1 MIAYMQFALF
11 LLVTCG
17 IRETEQ
23 NRYGCH
29 RLIMASHLKNLTDL
43 IDSQMETSCLRSF
56 EYVDE
61 RELDN
66 TECFLKAAFN
76 PLKGIIDN
84 IKFKN
89 NSPNYV
95 KLHLIKNLY
104 LDLARCIKPHDDKN
118 KKCIKT
124 FSRTAEQTLQ
134 LVHKYFSQAKQF
146 LSKGTFT
153 DDCSGVFQKCTE
165 SQEKEIVSIG
175 VVTALD
181 CNCSSAGPINLE
193 GSTYLVPTSESFPSI
208 AEQLESRKTAV
219 SIFQLLGLPHTT
231 QIHSGLESN
240 IRSRVIRSTD
250 KSQEITESMD
260 FRAGIDDLLPSPS
273 SPSLS
278 IQKRLESMETSSP
291 SLDSTTG
298 ESQKRSDELA
308 SQHLPLSDLAKSF
321 LNQQWFEIK
330 EKTEAIPG
338 LPSEQDITVASS
350 AFSLTL
356 TSSSNLEQIDSSSAP
371 SSGSRQVLGHRD
383 PVSATQDPSR
393 FVATTENSSPPK
405 QISHESDSWGKQSSR
420 DKNYK
425 ALQNTQLQARREEG
439 LANKDRELEDSLLG
453 PSFDL
458 NFIPSNAE
466 KRIKKSE
473 PRNIQATSATYVV
486 IPSVLG
492 ILLALGGLLFYLH
505 KSRIVRMRWTQQ
517 MGNNVE
523 RTEEQRSLS
532 GGEGHLELQIQ
543 REV

>member
-1 MIAYMQFALF
+1 MVAYMQLALF

-17 IRETEQ
+17 IHETEQ
-23 NRYGCH
+23 NHYGCH
-29 RLIMASHLKNLTDL
+29 RLIMASHLRNLTDL
-43 IDSQMETSCLRSF
+43 IDSQMETSCLQSF

-76 PLKGIIDN
+76 PLKEIIDN

-153 DDCSGVFQKCTE
+153 DDCSEVFQKCTE
-165 SQEKEIVSIG
+165 SQEQETGSIG

-181 CNCSSAGPINLE
+181 CNCSSAGPISLE

-208 AEQLESRKTAV
+208 AEQLDSRKTAV
-219 SIFQLLGLPHTT
+219 SILQLLRLPDTT

-260 FRAGIDDLLPSPS
+260 FGAGIDELLPSSS

-278 IQKRLESMETSSP
+278 IQKRMESMETRSP
-291 SLDSTTG
+291 SLDSTAG

-321 LNQQWFEIK
+321 LSQQWFEIK

-338 LPSEQDITVASS
+338 LASDQDITVASS

-356 TSSSNLEQIDSSSAP
+356 TSSSNLEQIDSSSVP
-371 SSGSRQVLGHRD
+371 SSGSPHVLGHKD

-420 DKNYK
+420 DKTPEHCK
-425 ALQNTQLQARREEG
+425 T
-439 LANKDRELEDSLLG
+439 
-453 PSFDL
+453 PSCERD
-458 NFIPSNAE
+458 E
-466 KRIKKSE
+466 KRVWPTRTGNWRIACWD
-473 PRNIQATSATYVV
+473 P
-486 IPSVLG
+486 
-492 ILLALGGLLFYLH
+492 AL
-505 KSRIVRMRWTQQ
+505 I
-517 MGNNVE
+517 
-523 RTEEQRSLS
+523 
-532 GGEGHLELQIQ
+532 
-543 REV
+543 

>member
-1 MIAYMQFALF
+1 MVAYMHLALF
-11 LLVTCG
+11 LLTTCG
-17 IRETEQ
+17 IHETEQ
-23 NRYGCH
+23 NRLGCH

-66 TECFLKAAFN
+66 TECFLKAAYI

-84 IKFKN
+84 ITFKN
-89 NSPNYV
+89 NTPNYE
-95 KLHLIKNLY
+95 KLHLIKGLY
-104 LDLARCIKPHDDKN
+104 VNLARCIKPHDDKN

-134 LVHKYFSQAKQF
+134 LVHKYFSLAKQF
-146 LSKGTFT
+146 LNKETFT
-153 DDCSGVFQKCTE
+153 DDCSGVFQKCSE
-165 SQEKEIVSIG
+165 SQEKETLSPG
-175 VVTALD
+175 VVTPLD

-193 GSTYLVPTSESFPSI
+193 GSTYLVPTSESFSSI
-208 AEQLESRKTAV
+208 AEQLDSRKTAA
-219 SIFQLLGLPHTT
+219 SILQLLRLRNTT

-240 IRSRVIRSTD
+240 TRSRVTRSTD
-250 KSQEITESMD
+250 KSQEITKSMD
-260 FRAGIDDLLPSPS
+260 FGAGIGVILPSPS

-278 IQKRLESMETSSP
+278 IQKQLESKETRSP
-291 SLDSTTG
+291 SLDSRTG
-298 ESQKRSDELA
+298 ESQKRTDELA

-338 LPSEQDITVASS
+338 LASDQDTTVASS

-356 TSSSNLEQIDSSSAP
+356 TSSSNLEQIDSSSVP
-371 SSGSRQVLGHRD
+371 SSGSPHVLGHKV

-405 QISHESDSWGKQSSR
+405 HISHESYTWGKQSSK
-420 DKNYK
+420 DKNSK
-425 ALQNTQLQARREEG
+425 ALQNSQLRERREEG

-458 NFIPSNAE
+458 NFIPPNAE
-466 KRIKKSE
+466 KHIKKSE
-473 PRNIQATSATYVV
+473 ARNTQGTSVTYVV

-505 KSRIVRMRWTQQ
+505 KSRILRKRCTQQ

-532 GGEGHLELQIQ
+532 GGEGYLELQIQ

>member
-1 MIAYMQFALF
+1 MFASMQLALF
-11 LLVTCG
+11 LLATCG
-17 IRETEQ
+17 IHVTEQ
-23 NRYGCH
+23 NNSGCH

-61 RELDN
+61 RKLDN
-66 TECFLKAAFN
+66 TECFLKAAYH

-84 IKFKN
+84 ITFKSN
-89 NSPNYV
+89 TPNYV
-95 KLHLIKNLY
+95 KLSLIKGLY
-104 LDLARCIKPHDDKN
+104 VNLARCIKPHDDKN

-146 LSKGTFT
+146 LSKATFT
-153 DDCSGVFQKCTE
+153 DDCSGVFQKCSE
-165 SQEKEIVSIG
+165 SQEKDAVS
-175 VVTALD
+175 
-181 CNCSSAGPINLE
+181 P
-193 GSTYLVPTSESFPSI
+193 
-208 AEQLESRKTAV
+208 EQLDSRKTAV
-219 SIFQLLGLPHTT
+219 SIRQLLRLPDTT

-240 IRSRVIRSTD
+240 TRSRVTRSTD

-260 FRAGIDDLLPSPS
+260 FEVGIDVLLPSPS

-278 IQKRLESMETSSP
+278 IQKQLESMETRSP
-291 SLDSTTG
+291 SLDSRTG

-330 EKTEAIPG
+330 DKTEAISG
-338 LPSEQDITVASS
+338 LTSDQNITVASS
-350 AFSLTL
+350 GFRLTL
-356 TSSSNLEQIDSSSAP
+356 TSPSNLEEIDSSSAP
-371 SSGSRQVLGHRD
+371 SSGSPQVLGHKEL
-383 PVSATQDPSR
+383 VSATQDPSR

-405 QISHESDSWGKQSSR
+405 QTSLESNSWGKQSSR
-420 DKNYK
+420 DKNSK
-425 ALQNTQLQARREEG
+425 GLQNTQLRERREEG
-439 LANKDRELEDSLLG
+439 LAKKDRELEDSLLG

-458 NFIPSNAE
+458 NFIPPNAE
-466 KRIKKSE
+466 KRFKKSE
-473 PRNIQATSATYVV
+473 PRNVQGTSVTYVV

-505 KSRIVRMRWTQQ
+505 KSRILRKRQTQQ
-517 MGNNVE
+517 IGNNIE

>member
-1 MIAYMQFALF
+1 MFASMQLALF
-11 LLVTCG
+11 LLATCG
-17 IRETEQ
+17 IHVTEQ
-23 NRYGCH
+23 NHSGCH

-43 IDSQMETSCLRSF
+43 LDSQMVTSCLRSF

-66 TECFLKAAFN
+66 TECFLKAAYH

-84 IKFKN
+84 ITFKSN
-89 NSPNYV
+89 TPNYV
-95 KLHLIKNLY
+95 KLGLIKGLYVNL
-104 LDLARCIKPHDDKN
+104 AKCIKPHDDKN

-146 LSKGTFT
+146 LSKATFT
-153 DDCSGVFQKCTE
+153 DDCSGVFQKCSE
-165 SQEKEIVSIG
+165 SQEKDAVSPG
-175 VVTALD
+175 VVSALD
-181 CNCSSAGPINLE
+181 CNCSSTDPINVE
-193 GSTYLVPTSESFPSI
+193 GSTYLVPTSESFSSI
-208 AEQLESRKTAV
+208 AEQLDSRKTAV
-219 SIFQLLGLPHTT
+219 SIRQLRLPDTT

-240 IRSRVIRSTD
+240 TRSRVTRSAD

-260 FRAGIDDLLPSPS
+260 FEVGIDVLLSSPS

-278 IQKRLESMETSSP
+278 IQKQLESMETRSP
-291 SLDSTTG
+291 SLDSRTG

-330 EKTEAIPG
+330 DKTEAISG
-338 LPSEQDITVASS
+338 LTSDQNITVASS
-350 AFSLTL
+350 AFRLTL
-356 TSSSNLEQIDSSSAP
+356 TSPSNLEEIDSSSAP
-371 SSGSRQVLGHRD
+371 SSGSPQVLGHKEL
-383 PVSATQDPSR
+383 VSATQDPSR

-405 QISHESDSWGKQSSR
+405 QTSLESNSWGKQSSR
-420 DKNYK
+420 DKNSK
-425 ALQNTQLQARREEG
+425 RLQNTQLRERREEG
-439 LANKDRELEDSLLG
+439 LAKKDRELEDSLLG

-458 NFIPSNAE
+458 NFIPLNAE
-466 KRIKKSE
+466 KRFKKSE
-473 PRNIQATSATYVV
+473 PRNFQGTSVTYVV

-505 KSRIVRMRWTQQ
+505 KSRILRKRRTQQ
-517 MGNNVE
+517 IGNNIE

>member
-1 MIAYMQFALF
+1 MIAYMHFALF

-17 IRETEQ
+17 IHETKQ
-23 NRYGCH
+23 NNGCR

-61 RELDN
+61 GELDN

-104 LDLARCIKPHDDKN
+104 LDLARCIKPHNDKN

-146 LSKGTFT
+146 LSKGIFT
-153 DDCSGVFQKCTE
+153 DDCSEVFQKCTE
-165 SQEKEIVSIG
+165 SQEKEIVSTGI
-175 VVTALD
+175 VTALD

-208 AEQLESRKTAV
+208 AEQLDSRKTAV
-219 SIFQLLGLPHTT
+219 SILQLLGLPDST

-240 IRSRVIRSTD
+240 IRSRVTRSTD

-260 FRAGIDDLLPSPS
+260 FGAGIDDLLPPSS

-298 ESQKRSDELA
+298 ESQKKSDELA

-338 LPSEQDITVASS
+338 LTSEQDITVASS
-350 AFSLTL
+350 DFSLTL

-371 SSGSRQVLGHRD
+371 SSGSRQVLGHKD

-425 ALQNTQLQARREEG
+425 ALENTQLRARREEG

-466 KRIKKSE
+466 KHIKRSE
-473 PRNIQATSATYVV
+473 PRNTQGTSATYVV

-505 KSRIVRMRWTQQ
+505 KSRVRLSPALT
-517 MGNNVE
+517 NVHLHSFPL
-523 RTEEQRSLS
+523 SL
-532 GGEGHLELQIQ
+532 GGKFEA
-543 REV
+543 

>member
-1 MIAYMQFALF
+1 MIAYMQLALF
-11 LLVTCG
+11 FLVTCG
-17 IRETEQ
+17 IHETEQ

-29 RLIMASHLKNLTDL
+29 RLIMVSHLKNLTDL

-208 AEQLESRKTAV
+208 AEQLDSRKSAA
-219 SIFQLLGLPHTT
+219 SILQLVRLPDTT

-240 IRSRVIRSTD
+240 IRSRVTRSTD

-260 FRAGIDDLLPSPS
+260 FGAGIDDLLPSPS

-278 IQKRLESMETSSP
+278 IQKRLESMENRSP

-338 LPSEQDITVASS
+338 LASDQDITVASS

-356 TSSSNLEQIDSSSAP
+356 TPSSNLEQIDSSSAP
-371 SSGSRQVLGHRD
+371 SSGSPHVLGHKD

-405 QISHESDSWGKQSSR
+405 QRSHESDSWGKQSSR
-420 DKNYK
+420 DKNSK
-425 ALQNTQLQARREEG
+425 ALQNTQLRARREEG
-439 LANKDRELEDSLLG
+439 LPSKDRELEDSLLG

-458 NFIPSNAE
+458 NFIPPNAE

-473 PRNIQATSATYVV
+473 PRNIQGTSVTYVV

-505 KSRIVRMRWTQQ
+505 KSRILRKRRTQQ